1 MLKSGELRKLFS
13 GIVQAQP
20 RGHKGGKVFKLAVDL
35 FGRECIVGYSGGGLR
50 PQANLNRSI
59 QRRGCALE
67 TAGKVQGRGQLQ
79 GRRARPDPQSI
90 VCRV

>member
-1 MLKSGELRKLFS
+1 MLKSGELRKFFS

-20 RGHKGGKVFKLAVDL
+20 RGHKGGKVFKLAIDL
-35 FGRECIVGYSGGGLR
+35 FGGECIVGYSGGELR

-67 TAGKVQGRGQLQ
+67 TTGKVQGRGQLQ
-79 GRRARPDPQSI
+79 RRRVRPGPQGI
-90 VCRV
+90 VRRV